1 MSNDVELSVVVPV
14 YNGSQT
20 IQRVVDSVSALQID
34 GGLEIILV
42 DDGSDDDSA
51 AVCTGLTEAASVPMI
66 FVNLARNF
74 GEHNAVMAGL
84 GTARGRYIVTID
96 DDLQHDP
103 ADIVALYQHCR
114 DSGMDATYTYWDE
127 KKHGLIR
134 NLGSRLTNEM
144 ASIIM
149 GKPRDL
155 YFSTFRCMNRFLV
168 DNILRYDGPYPYIDG
183 LILQITD
190 KIGKMKITHHERV
203 AGQSGYTTRR
213 LIRLWLNIFVNYSV
227 MPLRL
232 STVVGIGLSFLG
244 LGYTLYI
251 ITLRLMNQTPEGW
264 ASLMSV
270 VLLFSG
276 AQLVVLGVIGEYLGR
291 IHLTNNRKPQFI
303 IRESVVSGPGTNA
316 GSGEKRP
323 ADS

>member
-14 YNGSQT
+14 YNASRT
-20 IQRVVDSVSALQID
+20 IQRVVESVSALQID

-42 DDGSDDDSA
+42 NDGSDDDSA
-51 AVCTGLTEAASVPMI
+51 VVCAGLVESASVPVT

-84 GTARGRYIVTID
+84 GSARGRYIVTID

-103 ADIVALYQHCR
+103 ADIAALHSHCR
-114 DSGMDATYTYWDE
+114 DGGLDVTYTYWDE
-127 KKHGLIR
+127 KRHGLIR
-134 NLGSRLTNEM
+134 NLGSSLTNAM
-144 ASIIM
+144 ASLIM
-149 GKPRDL
+149 GKPKDL
-155 YFSTFRCMNRFLV
+155 YFSTFRCMSRFLV
-168 DNILRYDGPYPYIDG
+168 ENILRYNGPYPYIDG
-183 LILQITD
+183 LVLQITD
-190 KIGKMKITHHERV
+190 KIGKMKTTHHDRE
-203 AGQSGYTTRR
+203 AGRSGYTTRR

-244 LGYTLYI
+244 LIYTIRI
-251 ITLRLMNQTPEGW
+251 ITIHLMDGTPEGW

-276 AQLVVLGVIGEYLGR
+276 AQLVVLGVMGEYLGR
-291 IHLTNNRKPQFI
+291 IHLTNNRKPQFVV
-303 IRESVVSGPGTNA
+303 RETVVSKNGANA
-316 GSGEKRP
+316 GAGEERPSG
-323 ADS
+323 S